1 MGKTL
6 VIAEKPSVGRDIAKI
21 LHCYEEKDGYMEGNE
36 YVVTWAVGHLVTLK
50 FPEEHDEKYK
60 KWEIDELPFSFP
72 IKDSLKVI
80 PSASRQFS
88 VVKKLIHRKDIDMLI
103 NAGDAGREGYLIQSW
118 IYRMAGNRKP
128 VKVLWASSATAEAI
142 QKSMANLKD
151 DREFYG
157 ILEEAEG
164 RAEGDWRFGIN
175 YSRALSILFGTKGV
189 NLSYGRCQTPLL
201 NLICKRDREIK
212 DFKARHYYNVESTY
226 GKGFKGVLVDEN
238 KVRIE
243 FFNRVDA
250 EKFQQKS
257 DKTGV
262 VKEYKTES
270 KAERAPLLYSLPELQ
285 KRMGSLYGYE
295 AGKTL
300 EIAQTLYESRKIL
313 SYPRTDSRYLSSDLK
328 GELKQHILSC
338 NFGAFQPMI
347 EKADLDN
354 INPVYFNDL
363 KVADH
368 YALIPT
374 INEKTEHIYGELT
387 EDEKRLFD
395 EIVKSVIAICYP
407 KYEYDSTSILIE
419 ISDQLYLSKGT
430 TIKKLGFKEVL
441 KSQEE
446 HKDNKE
452 DKLQI
457 LPLVTEGD
465 TVSVDSLTVIDKV
478 TKPPKKYTTSSI
490 LTAMEK
496 YHIGTPATMSSHIEK
511 LQERR
516 FIDLDKGKYSV
527 TELGKQFI
535 GLIPEKLKSADL
547 TEKFEERLQKVNAGE
562 ITKDEFLHEVD
573 DEIRNTIKELRLF
586 ASNSETSFS
595 INRESLGKCPQ
606 CGADVVSGKFG
617 AYCSGKCGMR
627 ISSYYKIK
635 FSDKQV
641 KELLSGKR
649 VLVRGLVSKTGKKYD
664 AYYKL
669 KGTKQTEYEGKTS
682 YQYEFD
688 IEFPERRKKKY

>member
-21 LHCYEEKDGYMEGNE
+21 LHCYEEKDGYIEGNE
-36 YVVTWAVGHLVTLK
+36 YVVTWAIGHLVTLK

-60 KWEIDELPFSFP
+60 KWEIDELPFSFS

-80 PSASRQFS
+80 PSVSRQFLI
-88 VVKKLIHRKDIDMLI
+88 VKKLIHREDIDMLI

-151 DREFYG
+151 DDEFHG

-175 YSRALSILFGTKGV
+175 YSRALSILFGSKGV
-189 NLSYGRCQTPLL
+189 NLSYGRCQTPLF
-201 NLICKRDREIK
+201 NLVYTRDKEIAE
-212 DFKARHYYNVESTY
+212 FKARHYYNVESTY
-226 GKGFKGVLVDEN
+226 SKGFKGDLVGDK
-238 KVRIE
+238 KVRVG
-243 FFNRVDA
+243 FFNREDA
-250 EKFQQKS
+250 EKIRQDSGQ
-257 DKTGV
+257 TGI

-300 EIAQTLYESRKIL
+300 EIAQRLYEDRKIL

-338 NFGAFQPMI
+338 NFGAFKPMI

-374 INEKTEHIYGELT
+374 INERTEHIYEELA

-395 EIVKSVIAICYP
+395 EVIKSVIAICYP
-407 KYEYDSTSILIE
+407 KYEYDSTSILID
-419 ISDQLYLSKGT
+419 ISGQLYLSKGT
-430 TIKKLGFKEVL
+430 TIKNLGYKEVL
-441 KSQEE
+441 KSQQEE

-452 DKLQI
+452 DKLQL
-457 LPLVTEGD
+457 LPLLAEGD
-465 TVSVDSLTVIDKV
+465 VISVDSLAVIDKV

-496 YHIGTPATMSSHIEK
+496 HHIGTPATMSSHIEK
-511 LQERR
+511 LQERK
-516 FIDLDKGKYSV
+516 FIDLEKGKYSV

-547 TEKFEERLQKVNAGE
+547 TEKFEERLQEVNEGK
-562 ITKDEFLHEVD
+562 ISKDEFLKEID
-573 DEIRNTIKELRLF
+573 DEIRSTIEELRSTIVRDK
-586 ASNSETSFS
+586 APIS
-595 INRESLGKCPQ
+595 IAMKPLGKCPH
-606 CGADVVSGKFG
+606 CSADVVSGKFG

-641 KELLSGKR
+641 QELLSGKR
-649 VLVRGLVSKTGKKYD
+649 VLVKGLVSKTGKKYD
-664 AYYKL
+664 AYYKV

-688 IEFPERRKKKY
+688 IGFPERRKKK

>member
-21 LHCYEEKDGYMEGNE
+21 LHCYEEKDGYIEGNE
-36 YVVTWAVGHLVTLK
+36 YVVTWAIGHLVTLK

-60 KWEIDELPFSFP
+60 KWEIDELPFSFS

-80 PSASRQFS
+80 PSVSRQFLI
-88 VVKKLIHRKDIDMLI
+88 VKKLIHREDIDMLI

-151 DREFYG
+151 DDEFHG

-175 YSRALSILFGTKGV
+175 YSRALSILFGSKGV

-201 NLICKRDREIK
+201 NLVYTRDKEIAE
-212 DFKARHYYNVESTY
+212 FKARHYYNVESTY
-226 GKGFKGVLVDEN
+226 SKGFKGDLVGDK
-238 KVRIE
+238 KVRVG
-243 FFNRVDA
+243 FFNREDA
-250 EKFQQKS
+250 EKIRQDSGQ
-257 DKTGV
+257 TGI

-300 EIAQTLYESRKIL
+300 EIAQRLYEDRKIL

-338 NFGAFQPMI
+338 NFGAFKPMI

-374 INEKTEHIYGELT
+374 INERTEHIYEELAK
-387 EDEKRLFD
+387 DEKRLFD
-395 EIVKSVIAICYP
+395 EVIKSVIAICYP
-407 KYEYDSTSILIE
+407 KYEYDSTSILID
-419 ISDQLYLSKGT
+419 ISGQLYLSKGT
-430 TIKKLGFKEVL
+430 TIKNLGYKEVL
-441 KSQEE
+441 KSQQEE

-452 DKLQI
+452 DKLQL
-457 LPLVTEGD
+457 LPLLAEGD
-465 TVSVDSLTVIDKV
+465 VISVDSLAVIDKV

-496 YHIGTPATMSSHIEK
+496 HHIGTPATMSSHIEK
-511 LQERR
+511 LQERK
-516 FIDLDKGKYSV
+516 FIDLEKGKYSV

-547 TEKFEERLQKVNAGE
+547 TEKFEERLQEVNEGK
-562 ITKDEFLHEVD
+562 ISKNEFLKEID
-573 DEIRNTIKELRLF
+573 DEIRSTIEELRSTIVRDK
-586 ASNSETSFS
+586 APIS
-595 INRESLGKCPQ
+595 IAMKPLGKCPH
-606 CGADVVSGKFG
+606 CSADVVSGKFG

-641 KELLSGKR
+641 QELLSGKR
-649 VLVRGLVSKTGKKYD
+649 VLVKGLVSKTGKKYD
-664 AYYKL
+664 AYYKV

-688 IEFPERRKKKY
+688 IGFPERRKKK

>member
-21 LHCYEEKDGYMEGNE
+21 LHCYEEKDGYIEGNE

-60 KWEIDELPFSFP
+60 KWEIDELPLSFS

-80 PSASRQFS
+80 PSVSRQFS
-88 VVKKLIHRKDIDMLI
+88 IVKKLIHREDIDMLI

-201 NLICKRDREIK
+201 NLIYTRDKEIA

-226 GKGFKGVLVDEN
+226 GKGFKGILVDEN

-243 FFNRVDA
+243 FFDRADA
-250 EKFQQKS
+250 EKSQQKS
-257 DKTGV
+257 GKTGV

-285 KRMGSLYGYE
+285 KKMGSLYGYE

-300 EIAQTLYESRKIL
+300 EIAQKLYEIRKIL
-313 SYPRTDSRYLSSDLK
+313 SYPRTDSRYLSSDLR

-338 NFGAFQPMI
+338 NFGAFKPMI

-354 INPVYFNDL
+354 INQIYFNDL

-374 INEKTEHIYGELT
+374 INERTEHIYEELA

-395 EIVKSVIAICYP
+395 EVVKSVIAICYP
-407 KYEYDSTSILIE
+407 KYEYDSTSILID
-419 ISDQLYLSKGT
+419 ISGQLYLSKGT
-430 TIKKLGFKEVL
+430 TIKNLGYKEVL
-441 KSQEE
+441 KSQQEE

-452 DKLQI
+452 DKLQL
-457 LPLVTEGD
+457 LPLLAEGD
-465 TVSVDSLTVIDKV
+465 VISVDSLAVIDKV

-496 YHIGTPATMSSHIEK
+496 HHIGTPATMSSHIEK
-511 LQERR
+511 LQERK
-516 FIDLDKGKYSV
+516 FIDLEKGKYSV

-547 TEKFEERLQKVNAGE
+547 TEKFEERLQGVNEGK
-562 ITKDEFLHEVD
+562 ISKDEFLKEID
-573 DEIRNTIKELRLF
+573 DEIRSTIEELR
-586 ASNSETSFS
+586 S
-595 INRESLGKCPQ
+595 IIVRDKTPISIAMQPLGKCPR

-641 KELLSGKR
+641 QAILAGKKILVKGLAAKSGKE
-649 VLVRGLVSKTGKKYD
+649 YD
-664 AYYKL
+664 AYYKMRGI
-669 KGTKQTEYEGKTS
+669 KEAEYNGKKM
-682 YQYEFD
+682 YQYEFE
-688 IEFPERRKKKY
+688 ISFPQRKTK

>member
-21 LHCYEEKDGYMEGNE
+21 LHCCEEKDGYIEGNE

-60 KWEIDELPFSFP
+60 KWEIDELPLSFS

-80 PSASRQFS
+80 PSVSRQFS
-88 VVKKLIHRKDIDMLI
+88 IVKKLIHREDIDMLI

-151 DREFYG
+151 DDEFHG

-175 YSRALSILFGTKGV
+175 YSRALSILFGSKGV

-201 NLICKRDREIK
+201 NLVYTRDKEIA

-226 GKGFKGVLVDEN
+226 GKGFKGILVDEN

-243 FFNRVDA
+243 FFNRADA
-250 EKFQQKS
+250 EKSQQKS
-257 DKTGV
+257 GKTGV

-300 EIAQTLYESRKIL
+300 EIAQKLYEIRKIL

-338 NFGAFQPMI
+338 NFGAFKPMI

-354 INPVYFNDL
+354 INQIYFNDL

-374 INEKTEHIYGELT
+374 INERTEHIYEELA

-395 EIVKSVIAICYP
+395 EVVKSVIAICYP
-407 KYEYDSTSILIE
+407 KYEYDSTSILID
-419 ISDQLYLSKGT
+419 ISGQLYLSKGT
-430 TIKKLGFKEVL
+430 TIKNLGYKEVL
-441 KSQEE
+441 KSQQEE

-452 DKLQI
+452 DKLQL
-457 LPLVTEGD
+457 LPLLAEGD
-465 TVSVDSLTVIDKV
+465 VISVDSLAVIDKV

-496 YHIGTPATMSSHIEK
+496 QHIGTPATMSSHIEK
-511 LQERR
+511 LQERK
-516 FIDLDKGKYSV
+516 FIDLEKGKYSV

-547 TEKFEERLQKVNAGE
+547 TEKFEERLQGVNEGK
-562 ITKDEFLHEVD
+562 ISKDEFLKEID
-573 DEIRNTIKELRLF
+573 DEIRSTIEELR
-586 ASNSETSFS
+586 S
-595 INRESLGKCPQ
+595 IIVRDKTPISIAMQPLGKCPR

-641 KELLSGKR
+641 QAILAGKKILVKGLAAKSGKE
-649 VLVRGLVSKTGKKYD
+649 YD
-664 AYYKL
+664 AYYKMRGI
-669 KGTKQTEYEGKTS
+669 KEAEYNGKKM
-682 YQYEFD
+682 YQYEFE
-688 IEFPERRKKKY
+688 ISFPQRKTK